1 MTDAEVASPEPSVP
15 EDPRVRFAAE
25 RTLLAWIRTGL
36 SMMGFGFVVARFGV
50 FLREIAGISQTNHQ
64 PPSYSLWIGSGL
76 VALGVAVN
84 IFAALGHLQFLKRLN
99 AGLPFK
105 PSRYS
110 LPIIAALILAAAGVA
125 MFFYLISFP
134 NSSAPAR
141 VMME

>member
-1 MTDAEVASPEPSVP
+1 MSSVP

-50 FLREIAGISQTNHQ
+50 FLREMAGVAPNTQQ
-64 PPSYSLWIGSGL
+64 PPSYSLWIGAGL

-84 IFAALGHLQFLKRLN
+84 VFAALGHLQFLKRLN
-99 AGLPFK
+99 AGEPFR

-125 MFFYLISFP
+125 MVFYLVSFP
-134 NSSAPAR
+134 NHAIHPALSP
-141 VMME
+141 E